1 MENDNDINTNINIP
15 PIDFE
20 NDPEINI
27 ESETRKMENF
37 NSNDDYFE
45 TLVKKNNNEYKIKEQ
60 KRERQIEIEN
70 YIDEIEKKTKSCHE
84 LLEKIQITKK
94 DIQNL
99 KIEINICR
107 KRLSQLEK
115 NFDFINNG
123 DLQNPNTCEQ
133 IKILKQKII
142 IDKLDKLLSE
152 KIPELNLNPNFY
164 NKIENEENEFHGL
177 IHENIKVI
185 LTTYINTEDLNYQK
199 QEEYCCFKI
208 SCNTKFS
215 YLKKTCAIFW
225 NINDIEEYLFTDDVE
240 GIIYNE
246 NLIINDYMKYYSIK
260 SNIIHL
266 IKKNT
271 LNNRKKLLQFQE
283 ILLEE
288 MNSEKIK
295 QKSENRIIKDSGNT
309 IIRNF
314 FKTYSG
320 LIPYSIDK
328 VEYKD
333 GEEQVKTISPK
344 ELDTSLIMI
353 ILFLIVFILTLIFLY
368 NNGYDNYLAY
378 ERIKFLNNT
387 FDTGFIN
394 NNVTFAEYIIETLL
408 FGLLKDRD
416 IQNEKMQNNTFTDNI
431 IENICKKNKINE
443 EFHFTKL
450 CNEENEPLSN
460 EKISE
465 NFSGSKIPLGLYI
478 LSSLHVIVEK
488 VKEKK
493 CSDPL
498 KTNISLP
505 CYYQYY
511 DKNSKQTKNLNFTE
525 TKNNF
530 FINTE
535 ENISKLINDTLDNFS
550 KFKKSKDAKIKLNF
564 ETICGNFGGSGY
576 HFDIPLSNNYK

>member
-152 KIPELNLNPNFY
+152 KIPELNLNQNFY

-185 LTTYINTEDLNYQK
+185 LTTYINTEELNYQK

-283 ILLEE
+283 ILLEKI
-288 MNSEKIK
+288 NSEKIK
-295 QKSENRIIKDSGNT
+295 QKK
-309 IIRNF
+309 
-314 FKTYSG
+314 
-320 LIPYSIDK
+320 
-328 VEYKD
+328 
-333 GEEQVKTISPK
+333 
-344 ELDTSLIMI
+344 
-353 ILFLIVFILTLIFLY
+353 
-368 NNGYDNYLAY
+368 
-378 ERIKFLNNT
+378 
-387 FDTGFIN
+387 
-394 NNVTFAEYIIETLL
+394 
-408 FGLLKDRD
+408 
-416 IQNEKMQNNTFTDNI
+416 
-431 IENICKKNKINE
+431 
-443 EFHFTKL
+443 
-450 CNEENEPLSN
+450 
-460 EKISE
+460 
-465 NFSGSKIPLGLYI
+465 
-478 LSSLHVIVEK
+478 
-488 VKEKK
+488 
-493 CSDPL
+493 
-498 KTNISLP
+498 
-505 CYYQYY
+505 
-511 DKNSKQTKNLNFTE
+511 
-525 TKNNF
+525 
-530 FINTE
+530 
-535 ENISKLINDTLDNFS
+535 
-550 KFKKSKDAKIKLNF
+550 
-564 ETICGNFGGSGY
+564 
-576 HFDIPLSNNYK
+576 